1 MNALSRKTILSIIAI
16 TGLMFA
22 GIVAYALAVTPSSD
36 QHQAQVKG
44 AASTSTPVPSAVTLE
59 IFTGSVFIKTP
70 SSDTFTKA
78 VHRQTVPIGSTITT
92 AKTSRAQLVYP
103 GGTVTRLDYETQV
116 KVSQY
121 AQPHSVIVEILQGRI
136 WSRIKKLTGNE
147 LYQTESEAVTAVVR
161 GTSYNHGVKTEGYDL
176 AIVLK
181 GTVEITCKKTG
192 STVVVDQGEMGNMDC
207 ENKQT
212 LSPYDIT
219 QKVYDE
225 EWVQFNM
232 EQDRELNTRFG
243 AETYSDEP
251 ATPTATLT
259 TTRSPRESAGV
270 TATSVNET
278 STNDSRQTQQA
289 PTATPIPRENAPSAT
304 PTRIP
309 VTEEVPT
316 ATPTPDPRSAR
327 LTEAAQQPSPTPAPT
342 QAPLRIRNESDSLI
356 EIQVGDLLQLS
367 L

>member
-1 MNALSRKTILSIIAI
+1 MNALSRKTILSIIVI

-22 GIVAYALAVTPSSD
+22 GIVAYALAVTPSE
-36 QHQAQVKG
+36 QKQAQVKG
-44 AASTSTPVPSAVTLE
+44 ETSTPTPIPAAITLE
-59 IFTGSVFIKTP
+59 IFSGSVFIKTP

-78 VHRQTVPIGSTITT
+78 VHKQAIPVGTTITT
-92 AKTSRAQLVYP
+92 AKNSRAQLVYP

-121 AQPHSVIVEILQGRI
+121 AQPHSVIVEIIQGRI
-136 WSRIKKLTGNE
+136 WSRIKKLIGDE
-147 LYQTESEAVTAVVR
+147 FYQTESEAVTAVVR

-192 STVVVDQGEMGNMDC
+192 STVVVDQGKMGNMDC

-225 EWVQFNM
+225 EWVQFNL
-232 EQDRELNTRFG
+232 EQDTKLNTRFG
-243 AETYSDEP
+243 ADTYNDEP
-251 ATPTATLT
+251 ATPTATVPT
-259 TTRSPRESAGV
+259 NWSQREPTGLQNAPANDTSA
-270 TATSVNET
+270 NE
-278 STNDSRQTQQA
+278 SRQTEQA
-289 PTATPIPRENAPSAT
+289 PRATVAPRQTTSSAT
-304 PTRIP
+304 PTPIP
-309 VTEEVPT
+309 AVEEVPT
-316 ATPTPDPRSAR
+316 ATPTLDPLSAR
-327 LTEAAQQPSPTPAPT
+327 LTEAAQRPSPTPTATPVP
-342 QAPLRIRNESDSLI
+342 ARIRNESGSVL

>member
-1 MNALSRKTILSIIAI
+1 MNALSRKTILSIIVI

-22 GIVAYALAVTPSSD
+22 GIVAYALAVTSSE
-36 QHQAQVKG
+36 QTQAQVKG
-44 AASTSTPVPSAVTLE
+44 ETSTPTPIPAAITLE
-59 IFTGSVFIKTP
+59 IFSGSVFIKTP
-70 SSDTFTKA
+70 SSDTFIKA
-78 VHRQTVPIGSTITT
+78 VHRQAIPVGSTITT
-92 AKTSRAQLVYP
+92 AKNSRAQLVYP

-121 AQPHSVIVEILQGRI
+121 AQPHSVIVEIIQGRI
-136 WSRIKKLTGNE
+136 WSRIKKLIGNE
-147 LYQTESEAVTAVVR
+147 FYQTESEAVTAVVR

-212 LSPYDIT
+212 LSPYNIT

-232 EQDRELNTRFG
+232 EQDTELNTRFG
-243 AETYSDEP
+243 ADTYNDEP
-251 ATPTATLT
+251 ATPAATLT
-259 TTRSPRESAGV
+259 TTRTQREPTGVPSAPVNDASAIESPQTQQVPS
-270 TATSVNET
+270 ATSVP
-278 STNDSRQTQQA
+278 RQ
-289 PTATPIPRENAPSAT
+289 NAPSAS

-309 VTEEVPT
+309 AAEEVPT

-327 LTEAAQQPSPTPAPT
+327 LTEAAQRPSPTPTATPVP
-342 QAPLRIRNESDSLI
+342 ARIRNESGSLL
-356 EIQVGDLLQLS
+356 EVQVGNLLQLS